1 MTKVPAHKIVLAAK
15 SPYFRGMFSASFSE
29 RDLSVIEL
37 DKKRNNDMEQVRN
50 VLPVPGTVWSKKAS
64 FSQTIKFDLLSQ
76 KTWQQTSKERCV
88 FSEYEMPNLFDQ
100 IGALF

>member
-1 MTKVPAHKIVLAAK
+1 MFLNVIKVPAHKIVLAAK

-50 VLPVPGTVWSKKAS
+50 AQKCFFFANHQVRSFEPGNLALKRDVYFLNTKCLTRVTKLEPS
-64 FSQTIKFDLLSQ
+64 FKRP
-76 KTWQQTSKERCV
+76 EV
-88 FSEYEMPNLFDQ
+88 
-100 IGALF
+100 